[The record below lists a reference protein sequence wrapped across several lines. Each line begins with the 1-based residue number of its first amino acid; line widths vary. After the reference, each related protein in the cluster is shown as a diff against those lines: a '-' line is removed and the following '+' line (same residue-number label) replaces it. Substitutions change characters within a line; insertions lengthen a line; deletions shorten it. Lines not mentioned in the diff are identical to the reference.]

1 VGLLTPSRATRR
13 TRRAML
19 LVALAL
25 SSCGG
30 SSAGEARALS
40 EAEYLAVVKRGCVA
54 ARQVAE
60 RVVGTSA
67 APVVYLRQAAEAA
80 ESIQRQ
86 FAEVRPPTRF
96 AAAHRDSL
104 RLGEQQLALIR
115 TAVARLQ
122 RGAAPE
128 AVADLEARNRRL
140 LQRSNE
146 IADELGLPA
155 CVSELPGP

>member
-1 VGLLTPSRATRR
+1 V
-13 TRRAML
+13 
-19 LVALAL
+19 LVATLAV

-30 SSAGEARALS
+30 SSGGDARALS
-40 EAEYLAVVKRGCVA
+40 EAEYLAAVKRGCVA

-67 APVVYLRQAAEAA
+67 APVVYLRRAAEAA
-80 ESIQRQ
+80 ESSQRQ
-86 FAEVRPPTRF
+86 FAKVRPPTRF

-115 TAVARLQ
+115 TALARLQ
-122 RGAAPE
+122 GGAAPE
-128 AVADLEARNRRL
+128 AVAGLEARNRRL

-146 IADELGLPA
+146 IAYELRLPE
-155 CVSELPGP
+155 CVSELAGP